1 MMIENNYT
9 NTGLISPN
17 YGLHSQY
24 NDCKVDFDR
33 IKQGIETQKESGS
46 SYDVAV
52 ISEEG
57 KRALE
62 NKMSVF
68 SQQRSMDVVGHLS
81 SISSYGYMND
91 FEKALSDLGKENVSG
106 EYMTGNYEKEVANIA
121 TKYETEEEKKTD
133 SFDCHVN
140 KTVSV
145 YNLIRE
151 KIEEKYSNSEKETEY
166 YVSDNGEI
174 EELTKEIEIEM
185 LDKAYANHST
195 FMAASTEIWAGL
207 QDYTPRVIYHKGG
220 NEQVINDDVAE
231 HSEKGKI
238 KDMVLQAFMS
248 AVSDENRVTLAQ
260 QEGSLRHFRLNLG
273 VSSSA
278 RNMLNGIWDFYASKA
293 NLCSNSN
300 RGRTV

>member
-1 MMIENNYT
+1 MSIRVD
-9 NTGLISPN
+9 GL
-17 YGLHSQY
+17 YSQY
-24 NDCKVDFDR
+24 NDYKVDFDR
-33 IKQGIETQKESGS
+33 IKQGVEKQKESGS

-57 KRALE
+57 KKALE
-62 NKMSVF
+62 NKMLVF

-81 SISSYGYMND
+81 PISSYGYMND
-91 FEKALSDLGKENVSG
+91 FEKALSDLGKENISD
-106 EYMTGNYEKEVANIA
+106 EYMTGDYEKEVADIA
-121 TKYETEEEKKTD
+121 TQFKKEEGKKTD

-145 YNLIRE
+145 YNLMRE
-151 KIEEKYSNSEKETEY
+151 KIEEKYSDSEKETEY
-166 YVSDNGEI
+166 YVSYNGKI

-195 FMAASTEIWAGL
+195 FIATSTEIWAGL
-207 QDYTPRVIYHKGG
+207 QDYTQTVIYHKGG

-231 HSEKGKI
+231 NLEKGKI
-238 KDMVLQAFMS
+238 KDMVLKAFMS
-248 AVSDENRVTLAQ
+248 AVRDENRDTLAQ
-260 QEGSLRHFRLNLG
+260 QEGSLRHFKLDLG

-293 NLCSNSN
+293 
-300 RGRTV
+300 